1 MGTAGGLVAETG
13 SGVTGIRGGGADR
26 PADDT
31 VGGPVGAVATGARG
45 EATGATGEGA
55 RHAVGITGG
64 DEGGAG
70 VTQEARDTGALGRA
84 AGATGSDIIESR
96 GLLLLAGT
104 SGTTRGDV
112 REGDPVK
119 VVGETGVTAGVTG

>member
-1 MGTAGGLVAETG
+1 M
-13 SGVTGIRGGGADR
+13 
-26 PADDT
+26 
-31 VGGPVGAVATGARG
+31 GAVATGARG

-55 RHAVGITGG
+55 RHAVRITGG

-96 GLLLLAGT
+96 ALLLLAGT
-104 SGTTRGDV
+104 SGTTHGDV
-112 REGDPVK
+112 REGDTVK
-119 VVGETGVTAGVTG
+119 EVGETGVTAGVTG